1 MPNEVFRRMKEE
13 DSKKEPRLNGYDL
26 DERTAK
32 FGEQII
38 EFALSVKETP
48 VTRPLISQIVRS
60 GTSVGANYIEADD
73 AVSRKEFALKI
84 GTCRKESRETKH
96 WLRMIVKALPEK
108 REAAAPLWREANEL
122 HLIFSKIRRVTLDR
136 P

>member
-1 MPNEVFRRMKEE
+1 MEMDMKE
-13 DSKKEPRLNGYDL
+13 DPPKKEPRLSGYDL
-26 DERTAK
+26 DERTAV
-32 FGEQII
+32 FGERIV
-38 EFALSVKETP
+38 EFALSLKETA

-96 WLRMIVKALPEK
+96 WLRMIVKAAPDQRDAVE
-108 REAAAPLWREANEL
+108 PLWREANEL
-122 HLIFSKIRRVTLDR
+122 HLIFSKIRRATLDR
-136 P
+136 S

>member
-1 MPNEVFRRMKEE
+1 MEMDMKE
-13 DSKKEPRLNGYDL
+13 DPPKKEPRLSGYDL
-26 DERTAK
+26 DERTAV
-32 FGEQII
+32 FGERIV
-38 EFALSVKETP
+38 EFALSLKETA

-96 WLRMIVKALPEK
+96 WLRMIVKAAPDQ
-108 REAAAPLWREANEL
+108 RDAAEPLWREANEL
-122 HLIFSKIRRVTLDR
+122 HLIFSKIRRATLDR
-136 P
+136 S

>member
-1 MPNEVFRRMKEE
+1 MKEE
-13 DSKKEPRLNGYDL
+13 DSTQEPRLSGYDL

-38 EFALSVKETP
+38 EFALFIRETP

-73 AVSRKEFALKI
+73 AVSRKEFILKI
-84 GTCRKESRETKH
+84 GTCRKEARE
-96 WLRMIVKALPEK
+96 
-108 REAAAPLWREANEL
+108 NQ
-122 HLIFSKIRRVTLDR
+122 TLA
-136 P
+136 